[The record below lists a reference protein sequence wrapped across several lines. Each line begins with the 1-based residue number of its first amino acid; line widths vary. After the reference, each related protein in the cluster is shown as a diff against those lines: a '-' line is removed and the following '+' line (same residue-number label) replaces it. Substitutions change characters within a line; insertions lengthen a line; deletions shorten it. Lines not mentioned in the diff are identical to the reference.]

1 MMTTMAMMT
10 TTATMAALT
19 LNSLCR
25 IGAYEPVKRVYVDN
39 SGQTSG
45 LGLMGCRIAA
55 GITTGIILR
64 IIMRMMV
71 MMMVQDFLVDN
82 DSNGIIDNDS
92 NDIKDYDNF
101 AAQAPWQS
109 WWPSRLMWSRFVTDE
124 N

>member
-1 MMTTMAMMT
+1 M
-10 TTATMAALT
+10 
-19 LNSLCR
+19 
-25 IGAYEPVKRVYVDN
+25 KRVYVDN

-82 DSNGIIDNDS
+82 DSN
-92 NDIKDYDNF
+92 DI
-101 AAQAPWQS
+101 
-109 WWPSRLMWSRFVTDE
+109 
-124 N
+124 